1 MTATDELR
9 TLLTTTWQPAT
20 AVQRRMEE
28 AGFTVDEART
38 AKRRLGVS
46 RDLGTVPFIGRKWNW
61 RPPASCVACGRPWR
75 PDGCRGLDHWADGP
89 STPASHEE
97 KGGLSPMDEPS
108 VPLSPEPPRDSWRL
122 VAVEPAVKGAG
133 AVSV

>member
-75 PDGCRGLDHWADGP
+75 PDGCRGSTTGRMAHLRPPVTRRTAASAPWTSHQYP
-89 STPASHEE
+89 SALNRPGIR
-97 KGGLSPMDEPS
+97 GGL
-108 VPLSPEPPRDSWRL
+108 
-122 VAVEPAVKGAG
+122 
-133 AVSV
+133 

>member
-46 RDLGTVPFIGRKWNW
+46 RDLGTVPFIGRPRSSRTP
-61 RPPASCVACGRPWR
+61 RPTARSRRPASV
-75 PDGCRGLDHWADGP
+75 
-89 STPASHEE
+89 
-97 KGGLSPMDEPS
+97 
-108 VPLSPEPPRDSWRL
+108 VPVRR
-122 VAVEPAVKGAG
+122 
-133 AVSV
+133 VSGS